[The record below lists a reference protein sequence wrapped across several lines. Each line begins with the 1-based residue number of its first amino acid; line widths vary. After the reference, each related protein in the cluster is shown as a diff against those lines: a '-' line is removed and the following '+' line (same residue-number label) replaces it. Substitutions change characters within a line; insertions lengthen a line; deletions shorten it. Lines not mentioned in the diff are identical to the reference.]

1 MDGQLGVEV
10 LLIAAS
16 IEPHRGKLSIDVDK
30 QAGKEMFVMK
40 QSIGNFLLRRLQ
52 EAGIRHIF
60 GVPGDYNLGLMQ
72 QLEDRGAPAWIGN
85 CNELNASYATDAYAR
100 INGIGAMVVTHG
112 VGTLSAVNGIAGA
125 YSEHVPVILISGSLP
140 LRAVQHGDLMHHTL
154 IDREKGNLC
163 RIFAEIT
170 DAQARLTPENAATEI
185 DRLILAAWRRKL
197 PVYLELPSD
206 IPYLEIDVPDNPLK
220 LEMIPSDQQS
230 LKACTEMILDRLHAA
245 KSPALL
251 LDIDAMR
258 FGVSKQIIELAERFQ
273 MRVATLNC
281 AKGAIPESS
290 PQLIGT
296 YVGIASSPGARE
308 SIEGSDCLLT
318 VGYRRVETTVGF
330 FTDKLPASAIHLN
343 SDSVDTAAKN
353 YQGVYIAELLQSLV
367 DSSSGIISNKQ
378 PARPSKRS
386 PFVPSGDSLT
396 QDAYWKAIQNFLRPG
411 DVIVV
416 EDGASSAGMGRLMLP
431 DACTYI
437 TGAFVWCSIGYATP
451 ALLGAILASPGRRH
465 ILLTGEGSLQMTV
478 QEISTIMRHDLKPF
492 IFVINNSGYTVE
504 RAVLGKDA
512 KYNDVANWRYSELP
526 KVFSRDHD
534 AETYVVQ
541 TSNELQ
547 KVLDAPHSDMVLV
560 ESVMDKYDAP
570 IDLIFGGHALAA
582 SDYGVPG
589 PQSVPNSQISM
600 PGRHNEPNADAPP
613 SVKTAMV

>member
-1 MDGQLGVEV
+1 
-10 LLIAAS
+10 
-16 IEPHRGKLSIDVDK
+16 
-30 QAGKEMFVMK
+30 MK

-52 EAGIRHIF
+52 EAGIRHLF

-72 QLEDRGAPAWIGN
+72 QLEDRGEPAWIGN

-100 INGIGAMVVTHG
+100 INGIGAMIVTHG

-140 LRAVQHGDLMHHTL
+140 LRAVQRGDLMHHTL
-154 IDREKGNLC
+154 VDREKGNLC

-170 DAQARLTPENAATEI
+170 EAQARLTPENAVAEI
-185 DRLILAAWRRKL
+185 DRLILTAWSRKR

-206 IPYLEIDVPDNPLK
+206 IPYLEIEVPDSPLK
-220 LEMIPSDQQS
+220 LEMAPGEQES
-230 LKACTEMILDRLHAA
+230 LKACTEAILKRLKAA
-245 KSPALL
+245 KSPAFLV
-251 LDIDAMR
+251 DIDAMR
-258 FGVSKQIIELAERFQ
+258 FSVSGKIMELAERFHMQ
-273 MRVATLNC
+273 VATLNC
-281 AKGAIPESS
+281 AKGAVPENS
-290 PQLIGT
+290 PLVVGT
-296 YVGIASSPGARE
+296 YAGIASSPATRE
-308 SIEGSDCLLT
+308 AIEGSDCLLT

-343 SDSVDTAAKN
+343 SDSVDTTDKN
-353 YQGVYIAELLQSLV
+353 YQGVYIAELLQSIV
-367 DSSSGIISNKQ
+367 DSSSGIVTKKQ
-378 PARPSKRS
+378 PARPSQQL
-386 PFVPSGDSLT
+386 PLVPSDGPLT
-396 QDAYWKAIQNFLRPG
+396 QDAYWKAIQKFLRPG

-416 EDGASSAGMGRLMLP
+416 EDGASSAGMGRITLP
-431 DACTYI
+431 EACTYI

-478 QEISTIMRHDLKPF
+478 QELSTVMRHDLKPF

-526 KVFSRDHD
+526 SVFSRDKK

-541 TSNELQ
+541 TTNEFQ
-547 KVLDAPHSDMVLV
+547 KVLDSPHSGMVFV

-570 IDLIFGGHALAA
+570 IDLIVGGHALAD

-589 PQSVPNSQISM
+589 PQSVANAQI
-600 PGRHNEPNADAPP
+600 PLPAR
-613 SVKTAMV
+613 